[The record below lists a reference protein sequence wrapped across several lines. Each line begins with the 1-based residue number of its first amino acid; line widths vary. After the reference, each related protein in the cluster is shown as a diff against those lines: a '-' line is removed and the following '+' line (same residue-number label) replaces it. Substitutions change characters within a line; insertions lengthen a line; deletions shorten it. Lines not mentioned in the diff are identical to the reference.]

1 MFSVRAGIKI
11 AAVSVAVT
19 LAAVLIPFILF
30 AQESAA
36 RQAGISPEVM
46 KWSFIAAAASV
57 GASTIAGGIAVGMV
71 GAAAMGVV
79 GERPEVAPR
88 ALIFVGLAEGIAIYG
103 LIVSVMILGKAG

>member
-1 MFSVRAGIKI
+1 MARIRIGVKI
-11 AAVSVAVT
+11 AAASLLATFVAMLTPLVL
-19 LAAVLIPFILF
+19 LAQQAPGQPAVV
-30 AQESAA
+30 A
-36 RQAGISPEVM
+36 PEVM
-46 KWSFIAAAASV
+46 KWGLIAAAASV

-103 LIVSVMILGKAG
+103 LIVSVMILGKLR

>member
-1 MFSVRAGIKI
+1 MASIRAGIKI
-11 AAVSVAVT
+11 AAASAVLT

-30 AQESAA
+30 AQPSAA
-36 RQAGISPEVM
+36 NQAPVSPEVM
-46 KWSFIAAAASV
+46 KWGFITAAAAV
-57 GASTIAGGIAVGMV
+57 GASTTAGAIAVGMV

-103 LIVSVMILGKAG
+103 LIVSVMILGKLR